1 MTQNND
7 IPIEQWLKAH
17 GVNRSRVDGCTVHH
31 DEKRELFYLNDDER
45 TGYQAGSMTGVRVT
59 HKDWPGWIFDL
70 DLSGSGGVL
79 AMSATLDLEARQR
92 GETITVRRLRD
103 VPLANMA
110 LAARAAF
117 AINND
122 GGPFADLGLPLRQ
135 HESGPKPISDHR
147 LAQAMVHYIDA
158 VANGGST
165 KDAAERSHVST
176 STMNSYRNKA
186 KSRGIFVTYGR
197 GKPGGFLTNKGLAF
211 LKEGSE

>member
-1 MTQNND
+1 MTLTNN
-7 IPIEQWLKAH
+7 IPLEQWLKVH
-17 GVNRSRVDGCTVHH
+17 GVDPRRVEACAVHH
-31 DEKRELFYLNDDER
+31 DENRERFYLNGDELN
-45 TGYQAGSMTGVRVT
+45 GYPAGSLTGMRVT
-59 HKDWPGWIFDL
+59 HQDWPGWIFDL

-79 AMSATLDLEARQR
+79 AMSATLNIEARQR

-176 STMNSYRNKA
+176 STMNSYRNQA